1 VIDDQV
7 TVIRVMER
15 MLADD
20 YEVISATSGESGI
33 TIASE
38 KLPDLILLDMV
49 MPGLSGIEVC
59 QKLSNDPLSR
69 NIPLFLCRRWMIGIT
84 KKVVLE
90 LVQ

>member
-1 VIDDQV
+1 MTNKKPVILVIDDQV

-59 QKLSNDPLSR
+59 QKLSKS
-69 NIPLFLCRRWMIGIT
+69 
-84 KKVVLE
+84 VV
-90 LVQ
+90 